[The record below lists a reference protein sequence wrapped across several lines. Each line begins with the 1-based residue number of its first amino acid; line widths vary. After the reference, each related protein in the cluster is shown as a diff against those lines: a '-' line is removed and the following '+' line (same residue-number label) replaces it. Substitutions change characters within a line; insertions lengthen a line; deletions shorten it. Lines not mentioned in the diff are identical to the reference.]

1 MWGEKELLSS
11 IMWSHGAIT
20 FSQSQPCWRAILEYF
35 TLILL
40 WNGASN
46 EITASLMGWLPL
58 TNHFFK
64 PATCHSRFSCR
75 DAALELFQRPSLSW
89 QRRCISSLF
98 LCSLLVSKWLKA
110 PREQWAARSPT
121 LWTADDSQSRER
133 WGRGHG
139 RKPRR
144 RSVLPDGRAALSV
157 SSSSLSAAIN
167 NILPFIPE
175 SVELLGTPDPAHMTW
190 PFTFHLLESWSVSPP

>member
-1 MWGEKELLSS
+1 MWGEKKLLSS

-58 TNHFFK
+58 TNHFSK
-64 PATCHSRFSCR
+64 AATCHSRFSWR
-75 DAALELFQRPSLSW
+75 DAALELFQWPSLSW

-110 PREQWAARSPT
+110 PLEQRAARSPI
-121 LWTADDSQSRER
+121 LWTRTVAQRQTADDRQSRER
-133 WGRGHG
+133 WGGVPAGSRD
-139 RKPRR
+139 RDQ
-144 RSVLPDGRAALSV
+144 SCLMDALP
-157 SSSSLSAAIN
+157 SLC
-167 NILPFIPE
+167 
-175 SVELLGTPDPAHMTW
+175 
-190 PFTFHLLESWSVSPP
+190 PPPLCLQP